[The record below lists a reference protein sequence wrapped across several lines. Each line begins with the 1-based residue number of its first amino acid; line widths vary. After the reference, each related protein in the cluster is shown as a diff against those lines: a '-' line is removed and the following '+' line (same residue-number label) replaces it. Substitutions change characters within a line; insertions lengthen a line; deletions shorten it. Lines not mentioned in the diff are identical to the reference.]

1 MPAMS
6 MATRM
11 STKARSIANV
21 TAELVRGSGGCLG
34 TGIRCRGGTRGS
46 GRQACELG
54 GAGGRSD
61 RHTRVGLGLA
71 MGFGGLLG
79 SYTGAHL
86 LRRLPERVIRRAL
99 GLLSILIAIRYL
111 LEGVGL

>member
-1 MPAMS
+1 
-6 MATRM
+6 
-11 STKARSIANV
+11 
-21 TAELVRGSGGCLG
+21 
-34 TGIRCRGGTRGS
+34 
-46 GRQACELG
+46 
-54 GAGGRSD
+54 
-61 RHTRVGLGLA
+61 

-111 LEGVGL
+111 LEGSAYDPGWC